1 MSLVDKFCVAEIDIY
16 SKGFLKTL
24 SWVINRNLSSNL
36 SHSIHN
42 KRKIDFNLPNFNT
55 KLLSRSCTMSNIS
68 ALQKSLRGYASS
80 IQAVT
85 AEEISFNKCDLR
97 SLTYSTSRCHKTSC
111 TTAYNYKVIF
121 LLKKWDRWW
130 VTYIELGIVPL
141 DGSHL
146 VVKVATM
153 LVKHHRR
160 KLVHGVAKLLG
171 EVRHILDDFV
181 QVFSF
186 ELAVFRMR
194 VADIVP
200 RVTVDRLE
208 S

>member
-1 MSLVDKFCVAEIDIY
+1 M
-16 SKGFLKTL
+16 
-24 SWVINRNLSSNL
+24 
-36 SHSIHN
+36 
-42 KRKIDFNLPNFNT
+42 
-55 KLLSRSCTMSNIS
+55 
-68 ALQKSLRGYASS
+68 
-80 IQAVT
+80 
-85 AEEISFNKCDLR
+85 
-97 SLTYSTSRCHKTSC
+97 
-111 TTAYNYKVIF
+111 
-121 LLKKWDRWW
+121 
-130 VTYIELGIVPL
+130 PL

-146 VVKVATM
+146 VVKVATV